1 MYLGTPAVAVPPLL
15 ALCEAGFEV
24 VLVVTGEDRRRG
36 RGGATTPSPVK
47 SVALERGIP
56 IAHGL
61 GALDGVEAD
70 LGVVV
75 AYGALLPA
83 DLLERLPMVNLH
95 FSLLPRWRGAA
106 PVERAILA
114 GDERTGVCVM
124 AVEEGLDAGGV
135 YARAEV
141 VIGDDT
147 ADALR
152 ERLAEAGSSLL
163 VETLRSGLG
172 SPEPQDGEA
181 TYAHKLG
188 PDDRQLHW
196 DGPAERLVRVVRI
209 GGAWTTFR
217 GVRLKVW
224 SAAVAGAPASGPVG
238 ALEGDVVATGDG
250 GLRLLEVQP
259 DGRRRMAADA
269 WLAGVR
275 PEPGELLG

>member
-95 FSLLPRWRGAA
+95 RCLDHVPGRPPPGVVGRGG
-106 PVERAILA
+106 R
-114 GDERTGVCVM
+114 R
-124 AVEEGLDAGGV
+124 
-135 YARAEV
+135 
-141 VIGDDT
+141 
-147 ADALR
+147 
-152 ERLAEAGSSLL
+152 
-163 VETLRSGLG
+163 
-172 SPEPQDGEA
+172 DG
-181 TYAHKLG
+181 
-188 PDDRQLHW
+188 
-196 DGPAERLVRVVRI
+196 
-209 GGAWTTFR
+209 
-217 GVRLKVW
+217 
-224 SAAVAGAPASGPVG
+224 VG
-238 ALEGDVVATGDG
+238 AC
-250 GLRLLEVQP
+250 RNP
-259 DGRRRMAADA
+259 RRGRRRH
-269 WLAGVR
+269 R
-275 PEPGELLG
+275 